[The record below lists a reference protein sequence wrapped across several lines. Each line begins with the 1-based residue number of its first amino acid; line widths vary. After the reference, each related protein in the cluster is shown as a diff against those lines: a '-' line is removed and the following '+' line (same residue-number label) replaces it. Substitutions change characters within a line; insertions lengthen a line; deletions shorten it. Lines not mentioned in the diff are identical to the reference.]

1 MATPFSWG
9 RVGVWPRLPRVR
21 YGRTVIAPARWIVPN
36 RLRPGNA
43 APEEWDSELTR
54 WRAEQN
60 VPARV
65 RVGAYD
71 RYLDLNLC
79 DRLQRVIF
87 RQELARS
94 ETNLVVHE
102 APSSTPD
109 AAGWSGGRITEL
121 VVPLAS
127 KHPAAAGV
135 PIRTRPAMEDRTVH
149 LPGSEWLSVRVYS
162 DPDTHD
168 RFLRDEVPKLL
179 ESLPPAVDRWF
190 FLRYADEAGPHLRLR
205 LHTGEQDGS
214 ASLLPLVRK
223 WISPLISSG
232 RARDIYV
239 DSYRPETVRYGSGET
254 LQAVERLFHRDS
266 ETVLEQLRQ
275 PCAGS
280 DSYHLAANYADLL
293 GAFGSWDWTA
303 WVAHIIP
310 ERTRIAADDRAR
322 ARTLLAERAGAVCV
336 GDDSVAPWIRSA
348 HAERRRIEAER
359 YGAAIGVTSEWDD
372 VVAARIASVLHMHAN
387 RRSGT
392 DPAREDA
399 AWGILRHA
407 VRALTGRRRA
417 RWE

>member
-1 MATPFSWG
+1 MTLLS
-9 RVGVWPRLPRVR
+9 RV
-21 YGRTVIAPARWIVPN
+21 
-36 RLRPGNA
+36 
-43 APEEWDSELTR
+43 
-54 WRAEQN
+54 
-60 VPARV
+60 
-65 RVGAYD
+65 
-71 RYLDLNLC
+71 
-79 DRLQRVIF
+79 
-87 RQELARS
+87 
-94 ETNLVVHE
+94 
-102 APSSTPD
+102 
-109 AAGWSGGRITEL
+109 
-121 VVPLAS
+121 
-127 KHPAAAGV
+127 
-135 PIRTRPAMEDRTVH
+135 
-149 LPGSEWLSVRVYS
+149 SVRVYS

-205 LHTGEQDGS
+205 LHTGE
-214 ASLLPLVRK
+214 
-223 WISPLISSG
+223 
-232 RARDIYV
+232 
-239 DSYRPETVRYGSGET
+239 T

-280 DSYHLAANYADLL
+280 DSYHLSANYADLL

-303 WVAHIIP
+303 WVAPIIP

-348 HAERRRIEAER
+348 QAERRRIEAER